1 MPKFILG
8 GKMLDD
14 LIQIAVG
21 MGVPGLVLGILVATS
36 GYAGGA
42 AMTVALATLGGP
54 LGMIGGITAFGLI
67 ALFSSVFAKY
77 GTDVVIRKIIDGL
90 RADNRTNDE
99 IWNEFNSWPNIVLS
113 KRTKQKYK
121 SYIYD

>member
-54 LGMIGGITAFGLI
+54 LGMIG
-67 ALFSSVFAKY
+67 
-77 GTDVVIRKIIDGL
+77 
-90 RADNRTNDE
+90 
-99 IWNEFNSWPNIVLS
+99 
-113 KRTKQKYK
+113 
-121 SYIYD
+121 